1 MLSFGSLCLNKT
13 EYRNMARADLILDLI
28 KNSYNGNK
36 YQFKKVVEAL
46 IAEERSKQHTVLADR
61 LQKELDT
68 MLRSVESEMQ
78 GRNLSSASVA
88 PVVNNFLQE
97 IPLKKSFDDLIL
109 PDAVKKITYSFLE
122 EQFRADLLRSYGL
135 EPRHKIIL
143 AGNPGTGKTSY
154 AEALAERLM
163 IPLYM
168 VRYDALI
175 GSYLGETAMRLRQL
189 FDFVS
194 TRNCILFFDEF
205 DTIGKER
212 GDAHE
217 LGEIKRV
224 VSSLLLMTD
233 SLPSYT
239 IVIGASNHPELL
251 DRAVWRRFQIRV
263 ELPMPDTN
271 AIADWLKLFEQ
282 KNNFSFSENLN
293 ELAKSLEG
301 RNFGD
306 IEIFA
311 ESVLRRY
318 ILALPNDDVKPLVSE
333 ELANLELNIS

>member
-1 MLSFGSLCLNKT
+1 
-13 EYRNMARADLILDLI
+13 MARADLILDLI
-28 KNSYNGNK
+28 KTSFEGNK

-46 IAEERSKQHTVLADR
+46 IAEERSKQHLLLADK
-61 LQKELDT
+61 LQSELDA
-68 MLRSVESEMQ
+68 MLRSVDKDLQ
-78 GRNLSSASVA
+78 GRNVASTAVA

-97 IPLKKSFDDLIL
+97 VPVRKSFDDIIL
-109 PDAVKKITYSFLE
+109 PDEVKKIVTLFVE
-122 EQFRADLLRSYGL
+122 EQLRADLLRTYSL
-135 EPRHKIIL
+135 EPRHKIML
-143 AGNPGTGKTSY
+143 VGKPGTGKTSF

-163 IPLYM
+163 VPLYM

-194 TRNCILFFDEF
+194 TRKCVLFFDEF

-212 GDAHE
+212 GDSHE

-251 DRAVWRRFQIRV
+251 DRAVWRRFQLRV
-263 ELPMPDTN
+263 ELPMPNKDS
-271 AIADWLKLFEQ
+271 IQRWLEMFQRKYSIDFQYNVSKLAT
-282 KNNFSFSENLN
+282 
-293 ELAKSLEG
+293 ELVG
-301 RNFGD
+301 NNFGD
-306 IEIFA
+306 IETFA
-311 ESVLRRY
+311 LTIMRRH
-318 ILALPNDDVKPLVSE
+318 ILSLPDNNVNNFIKE
-333 ELANLELNIS
+333 ELESLKFNVIQSEN

>member
-1 MLSFGSLCLNKT
+1 
-13 EYRNMARADLILDLI
+13 MARADLILDLI
-28 KNSYNGNK
+28 KTSFEGNK

-46 IAEERSKQHTVLADR
+46 IAEERSKQHLLLADK
-61 LQKELDT
+61 LQSELDA
-68 MLRSVESEMQ
+68 MLRSADKDLQ
-78 GRNLSSASVA
+78 GRNVAATAIA

-97 IPLKKSFDDLIL
+97 VPVRKSFDDIIL
-109 PDAVKKITYSFLE
+109 PDEVKKIVRLFVE
-122 EQFRADLLRSYGL
+122 EQLRADLLRSYSL
-135 EPRHKIIL
+135 EPRHKIML
-143 AGNPGTGKTSY
+143 VGKPGTGKTSF

-163 IPLYM
+163 VPLYM

-194 TRNCILFFDEF
+194 TRKCVLFFDEF

-212 GDAHE
+212 GDSHE

-251 DRAVWRRFQIRV
+251 DRAVWRRFQLRV
-263 ELPMPDTN
+263 ELPMPDKES
-271 AIADWLKLFEQ
+271 IQRWLEMFQRKYSLDFQYNVSKLAT
-282 KNNFSFSENLN
+282 
-293 ELAKSLEG
+293 ELIG
-301 RNFGD
+301 NNFGD
-306 IEIFA
+306 IETFA
-311 ESVLRRY
+311 LTIMRRHVLS
-318 ILALPNDDVKPLVSE
+318 LPDSNVKNFIKE
-333 ELANLELNIS
+333 ELESLKFNVIQSEN

>member
-1 MLSFGSLCLNKT
+1 
-13 EYRNMARADLILDLI
+13 MARADLILDLI

-36 YQFKKVVEAL
+36 YQFKKVVEAM

-61 LQKELDT
+61 LQKELDAI
-68 MLRSVESEMQ
+68 LRSSESDLQ
-78 GRNLSSASVA
+78 GRNMATAAIA

-97 IPLKKSFDDLIL
+97 IPIRKSFDDLIL
-109 PDAVKKITYSFLE
+109 PTTVKSITDDFIE
-122 EQFRADLLRSYGL
+122 EHFRADILRSYGL

-143 AGNPGTGKTSY
+143 SGKPGTGKTSF

-163 IPLYM
+163 VPLYM

-189 FDFVS
+189 FDFAS
-194 TRNCILFFDEF
+194 SRKCILFFDEF

-212 GDAHE
+212 GDVHE

-239 IVIGASNHPELL
+239 IVIGASNHAELL
-251 DRAVWRRFQIRV
+251 DRAVWRRFQIRI
-263 ELPMPDTN
+263 ELPMPDSET
-271 AIADWLKLFEQ
+271 IIEWLKMFER
-282 KNNFSFSENLN
+282 KNNISFQVDLKT
-293 ELAKSLEG
+293 LAESLVD

-306 IEIFA
+306 IENFA
-311 ESVLRRY
+311 QSVMRRY
-318 ILALPNDDVKPLVSE
+318 VLSLPNDNMASFVKE
-333 ELANLELNIS
+333 ELKKLELNIS